1 MVSQKQAVTNAV
13 LSVIPDYE
21 LGGETALSEVL
32 TETQKKEVR
41 AIIFSG
47 FMSGKVEMSED
58 GKRKYFGDEKEL
70 NKYISGLLNNWVRKN
85 PEFNNGGSYTTKN
98 PGSRSGTGDEQIK
111 ALKSLLKVTADA
123 EVRKEIEQ
131 AITER
136 LAEIKPAQTVTINV
150 DALPAHLRHLVG

>member
-21 LGGETALSEVL
+21 LGGETILSEVM
-32 TETQKKEVR
+32 TDAQKKEIRSILV
-41 AIIFSG
+41 SG
-47 FMSGKVEMSED
+47 FQSGQIEMSED
-58 GKRKYFGDEKEL
+58 AKVRYADQSELSKYV
-70 NKYISGLLNNWVRKN
+70 SGLLNNWVRKN
-85 PEFNNGGSYTTKN
+85 PEFNNGGAYTTKN
-98 PGSRSGTGDEQIK
+98 PGSRSGSGDEQIK

-131 AITER
+131 AITDR

>member
-13 LSVIPDYE
+13 MSVVPDYE
-21 LGGETALSEVL
+21 LGGETILSEVL
-32 TETQKKEVR
+32 TDAQKKEIRSILV
-41 AIIFSG
+41 SG
-47 FMSGKVEMSED
+47 FQSGQIEMSEEA
-58 GKRKYFGDEKEL
+58 KTRYSETSELSKYV
-70 NKYISGLLNNWVRKN
+70 SGLLNNWVRKN
-85 PEFNNGGSYTTKN
+85 PEFNNGGSYTVKN
-98 PGSRSGTGDEQIK
+98 PGSRTGSSDEQLK

-150 DALPAHLRHLVG
+150 DALPEHLKYLVK